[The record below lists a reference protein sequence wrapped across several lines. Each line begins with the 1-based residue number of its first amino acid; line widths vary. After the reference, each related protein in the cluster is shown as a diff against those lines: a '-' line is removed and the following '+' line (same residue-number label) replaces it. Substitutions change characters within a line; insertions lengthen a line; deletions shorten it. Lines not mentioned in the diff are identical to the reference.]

1 MPREHLSRALVR
13 MRGAWLLLLALPLG
27 PALLFN
33 LIGGTPRSVTGMV
46 LGLGGLALAVRS
58 LRRGKSR
65 QAAALVGVATGLL
78 ALMAAHVPAVGAVV
92 FGAMAWF
99 GMSLLYEGAPAPEPE
114 PVPAPPPR
122 PDALAAPRARLA
134 ALVTRG
140 PARLRPAVFSLQEL
154 LAEMERQPEPTPE
167 ARRFLNIQIE
177 GLERISTRLSAG
189 AEPPVALE
197 TLLEDMTRGS
207 TSLRER
213 LRAQESEALDIQI
226 KVLSDRLR
234 QEGFA

>member
-1 MPREHLSRALVR
+1 MPREHLSRALVQ

-114 PVPAPPPR
+114 PVPAR

>member
-1 MPREHLSRALVR
+1 MPREHISRALVQ

-33 LIGGTPRSVTGMV
+33 LMGGSSRPIVGTV
-46 LGLGGLALAVRS
+46 LGIGGLALAVRA
-58 LRRGKSR
+58 LRRGKGR

-78 ALMAAHVPAVGAVV
+78 ALLAAHVPAVGAVV

-99 GMSLLYEGAPAPEPE
+99 GMSLLYEGAPAPDPE

-122 PDALAAPRARLA
+122 HDSLAAPRARLA
-134 ALVTRG
+134 ALAQG
-140 PARLRPAVFSLQEL
+140 PARLRPAVSSLQEL
-154 LAEMERQPEPTPE
+154 LAEMDRQAEPTPD
-167 ARRFLNIQIE
+167 ARRFLNIQVE
-177 GLERISTRLSAG
+177 GLERITARIAAG
-189 AEPPVALE
+189 AEPPGALDA
-197 TLLEDMTRGS
+197 LLQDMVRGS
-207 TSLRER
+207 TGLRER
-213 LRAQESEALDIQI
+213 MRTQESEALDIQI